1 MSKKL
6 IGFVAYLA
14 AFIRKLLFA
23 KSVPELKQTFNE
35 SARIVSF
42 MKSKFPELKTFFFF
56 FHKDANNEHH
66 NIFYTLEFTVCH

>member
-56 FHKDANNEHH
+56 FSQRCEQ
-66 NIFYTLEFTVCH
+66 